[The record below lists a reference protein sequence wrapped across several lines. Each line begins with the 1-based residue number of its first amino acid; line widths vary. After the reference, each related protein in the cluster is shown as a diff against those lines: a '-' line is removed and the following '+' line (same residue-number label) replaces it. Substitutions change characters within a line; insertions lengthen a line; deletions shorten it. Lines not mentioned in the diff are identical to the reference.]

1 MHATTLPPSG
11 VTFALD
17 LSDRSCRLAAIGPTG
32 DLLEEGVLRC
42 SAEAITARF
51 VSVPPARV
59 VIEAGSHS
67 PWVSRLLSSLGHQV
81 IVANPRKVKLIPAN
95 AQKSDRVDAI
105 TLARLGRID
114 PELLAPIHHRPQ
126 EAQAALAVIR
136 ARNALV
142 RSRTLL
148 INHCRGA
155 SKAFGYTLPSCDA
168 RYFHRR
174 TPSRMPLALQ
184 PALFPLAEELASI
197 SARIANLDRV
207 IERLIDERFPDARR
221 LQQVPG
227 VGPLTALTFLLTLAD
242 PSRFRRSRAV
252 GSFLGLTPRS
262 RQSGDRNPRLPISK
276 EGDIYLRSLLV
287 EAAHFTLSSR
297 APDSD
302 LRRWALAQLAASP
315 ATYNRT
321 TVALARRLALLLHH
335 LWVTGEAYRP
345 LSGEPL

>member
-1 MHATTLPPSG
+1 

-17 LSDRSCRLAAIGPTG
+17 LSDRSCRLAAIGANG
-32 DLLEEGVLRC
+32 DVLEEGKLAC
-42 SAEAITARF
+42 SAQAISSRF
-51 VSVPPARV
+51 APLSPARV

-67 PWVSRLLSSLGHQV
+67 PWVSRLLASLGHEV
-81 IVANPRKVKLIPAN
+81 IVANPRKVKLISAN

-114 PELLAPIHHRPQ
+114 PELLAPIHHRPEQ
-126 EAQAALAVIR
+126 AQAALAVIR
-136 ARNALV
+136 SRNALV

-155 SKAFGYTLPSCDA
+155 SKAFGQSLPACDA

-174 TPSRMPLALQ
+174 APSRMPLALQ
-184 PALFPLAEELASI
+184 PALFPLAEELAAL
-197 SARIANLDRV
+197 SARIAHLDRV
-207 IERLIDERFPDARR
+207 IERLIEERFPDARR

-227 VGPLTALTFLLTLAD
+227 VGPITALTFVLTVAD
-242 PSRFRRSRAV
+242 PTRFRRSREV
-252 GSFLGLTPRS
+252 GAYLGLVPRT

-276 EGDIYLRSLLV
+276 EGDSYLRSLLV
-287 EAAHFTLSSR
+287 EAAHFTLSNR

-315 ATYNRT
+315 AAHNRT
-321 TVALARRLALLLHH
+321 TVALARRLAVLLHH
-335 LWVTGEAYRP
+335 LWVTGESYRP
-345 LSGEPL
+345 LTGEPLP